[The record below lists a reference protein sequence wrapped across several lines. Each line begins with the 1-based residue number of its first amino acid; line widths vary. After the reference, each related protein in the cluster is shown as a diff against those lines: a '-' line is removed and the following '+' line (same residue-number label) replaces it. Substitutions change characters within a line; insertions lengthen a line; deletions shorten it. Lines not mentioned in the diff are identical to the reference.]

1 MLIAAGL
8 FILLGIIAVAVGAKA
23 VGIFFI
29 IFGITFVML
38 VIPKNTLKGLL
49 LLAGA
54 GIAIV
59 SVIVTLFSIFWA
71 VILFAIACVLCF
83 LSWLIG
89 PMKIYFTNK

>member
-8 FILLGIIAVAVGAKA
+8 FILLGIIAMAVGAKA
-23 VGIFFI
+23 VGIFFV

-38 VIPKNTLKGLL
+38 VIPKNSLRGLL
-49 LLAGA
+49 LLIGA
-54 GIAIV
+54 ALAIV
-59 SVIVTLFSIFWA
+59 SVIVTLFSIFWS

-83 LSWLIG
+83 LSWLMG